1 VAEQAVIH
9 CKQVGA
15 ALLVVDTLGQFA
27 GISGDSENNSEDA
40 LKAMQPLQLAAAE
53 GIGVMASRHER
64 KSGGAVGESGRGSS
78 AFSGAVD
85 IVLSIR
91 RPEGKHR
98 KTLRTI
104 EAISR
109 FDGTPDEMTIELTEE
124 GYIAL
129 GTSVDVESEE
139 VARHLLSAAPES
151 DREAIDLKVLIEGSK
166 ISRSTAQRVI
176 RELCSK
182 GSMCSTGEGKRGN
195 PFKYFLPQN
204 VSAQTSNTWFETLG
218 RNGNSTK
225 EDYATTT
232 RNESGNPR
240 AAQATED

>member
-1 VAEQAVIH
+1 MAV
-9 CKQVGA
+9 
-15 ALLVVDTLGQFA
+15 
-27 GISGDSENNSEDA
+27 S
-40 LKAMQPLQLAAAE
+40 E
-53 GIGVMASRHER
+53 GIGVMALRHER

-109 FDGTPDEMTIELTEE
+109 FDGTPDEMTIELTDA
-124 GYIAL
+124 GYVAL
-129 GTSVDVESEE
+129 GTSADVESEE
-139 VARHLLSAAPES
+139 AARHLLSVAPGSDTES
-151 DREAIDLKVLIEGSK
+151 VDLKALIEGSE

-182 GSMCSTGEGKRGN
+182 GSMCSIGEGKRGN

-204 VSAQTSNTWFETLG
+204 VSAQTSNTVFAPVG
-218 RNGNSTK
+218 RNGNSP
-225 EDYATTT
+225 E
-232 RNESGNPR
+232 EGLL
-240 AAQATED
+240 